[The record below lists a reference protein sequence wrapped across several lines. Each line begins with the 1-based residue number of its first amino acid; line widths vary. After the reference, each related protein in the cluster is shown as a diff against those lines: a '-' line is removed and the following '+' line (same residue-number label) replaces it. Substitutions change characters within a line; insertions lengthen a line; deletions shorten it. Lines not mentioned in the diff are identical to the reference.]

1 MADIF
6 GRSQLTIK
14 KPLTAD
20 ACKVYIDGE
29 VQSEA
34 YQLQLE
40 YTQQVTRRRSIGNQN
55 AVIYG
60 SQPVGRLTIGR
71 LMTEDTA
78 IPSTATFNGCGK
90 GKVKIRL
97 GSKAC
102 GADGSGANLTGSYFL
117 EGCMVTSYTLQIQ
130 AEDLTVIDGITIE
143 FLELA
148 DS

>member
-90 GKVKIRL
+90 GKVKLSL
-97 GSKAC
+97 GAKEC
-102 GADGSGANLTGSYFL
+102 GGGGGPDLQGSYRL